1 VPPLVGSA
9 WRRGCAWSGAPCV
22 RVAVMVPGVCVSVC
36 VCVCV
41 WRIWAGERGLA
52 CLAFWRIRAFA
63 PSVLAGGESV
73 VYSIFVRSLVG
84 IPRGRFFSKPAI
96 RDRKEEWNRS
106 KTHVE
111 IQKTIDKF
119 PEKRKEKR
127 REESVKEEGPN
138 PAPLVGPPIV
148 LKEHPISLPSG
159 ERARASCCA
168 VLVSVWQSPLHPTLC
183 GPSAHHPFSTFPTSC
198 PSLDRQTPRYALSH
212 ASCADRVREKG
223 VSRCGGSKVRFLSGS
238 NKIAGRVRE
247 GWRSGRIDPLSKISP
262 AIACLHCAPLRQQ
275 RCGPGGANQ
284 TPVVHHSVTQ

>member
-1 VPPLVGSA
+1 
-9 WRRGCAWSGAPCV
+9 V
-22 RVAVMVPGVCVSVC
+22 RVEDLGGRARFGLPCLLADSSVC
-36 VCVCV
+36 T
-41 WRIWAGERGLA
+41 
-52 CLAFWRIRAFA
+52 
-63 PSVLAGGESV
+63 
-73 VYSIFVRSLVG
+73 VRSRGRRKRRLLDFR
-84 IPRGRFFSKPAI
+84 PFSRRYTAGRFFSKPAI

-275 RCGPGGANQ
+275 RCGPGEQ
-284 TPVVHHSVTQ
+284 TKLLSFTIL